1 MDIYQIRNEAELDKV
16 QQRRKRKLRKKEK
29 QNPEGVSYDVAI
41 TITDELSFLATI
53 KMDAKIKYV

>member
-1 MDIYQIRNEAELDKV
+1 MDVYQVRSEAELDKV
-16 QQRRKRKLRKKEK
+16 WQRRKKKLRKKEK
-29 QNPEGVSYDVAI
+29 QNPEGVSDDVAI

>member
-29 QNPEGVSYDVAI
+29 LNPEGVSGDVAI

>member
-1 MDIYQIRNEAELDKV
+1 MDVYQIRSEAELDKV
-16 QQRRKRKLRKKEK
+16 QQRRKKKLRKKEK
-29 QNPEGVSYDVAI
+29 QNPEGVSDDVAI

>member
-1 MDIYQIRNEAELDKV
+1 MDVYQIRNEAELDKV
-16 QQRRKRKLRKKEK
+16 QQRRKKKLRKKQK
-29 QNPEGVSYDVAI
+29 QNPEGVSDDVAI

>member
-1 MDIYQIRNEAELDKV
+1 MDVYQIRNEAELDKV
-16 QQRRKRKLRKKEK
+16 QQRRKKKLRKKEK
-29 QNPEGVSYDVAI
+29 QNPEGVSDDVAI

>member
-1 MDIYQIRNEAELDKV
+1 MDVYQIRNEAELDKV

-29 QNPEGVSYDVAI
+29 QNPEGVSDDVAI

>member
-1 MDIYQIRNEAELDKV
+1 MDVYQIRSEAELDKV
-16 QQRRKRKLRKKEK
+16 QQRRKKKLRKKQK
-29 QNPEGVSYDVAI
+29 QNPEGVSDDVAI

>member
-29 QNPEGVSYDVAI
+29 QNPEGVSDDVAI